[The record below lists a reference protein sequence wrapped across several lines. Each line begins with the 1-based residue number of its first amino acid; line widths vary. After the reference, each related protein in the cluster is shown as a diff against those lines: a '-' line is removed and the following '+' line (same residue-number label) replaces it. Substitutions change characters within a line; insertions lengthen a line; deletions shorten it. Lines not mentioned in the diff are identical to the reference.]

1 MYNNRANTTKHSTQ
15 VMMATSVFSARDAL
29 QIVTNYGA
37 SPQKA
42 KGISETVRHWN
53 EQALDC

>member
-1 MYNNRANTTKHSTQ
+1 
-15 VMMATSVFSARDAL
+15 MMATSVFSARDAL